1 MNEDP
6 DRRLREALHELQPP
20 PVGEH
25 ERERVHAAVRAAARE
40 AEPRPRRRH
49 RFAFL
54 PRRPALRLGLAAAA
68 ICVLAAAAALLGTP
82 GSRGPESVSAGEVLQ
97 RALVA
102 FSSGRTLQTDV
113 ELTILEW
120 DMWQATHEARTD
132 RYRLAM
138 RADGSYRL
146 TLVGAPQTGW
156 FPEGAVGVTD
166 DVAYDARTGTLEV
179 HSRQRG
185 LIERLQYPM
194 GPPDRWAGIITAY
207 DFGAGVRA
215 LEAARGAAVEA
226 TTYEGRPAWL
236 VTCSLASASA
246 RPAVTQASPLYVFT
260 IDQATSL
267 PVRFQAVQDDLVV
280 VEVRYRDLRLD
291 EPLPRGVFSLD
302 SPQGTD
308 PTRVN
313 EGFRRVDP
321 SGTTGLDGYATL
333 TPDVVPEGFAL
344 VGAAAAMRSTTVNGL
359 VEGRR
364 VFALQYARGFDALTV
379 TTRRVADPEYVAD
392 TDPFEP
398 EPTWAKLMRHEVT
411 LRSGPFAGAT
421 AMVVVAPKI
430 TTPHLWA
437 VKDGLLL
444 TVAGAASERELVAVA
459 ESLRAIGR

>member
-1 MNEDP
+1 MNDDL
-6 DRRLREALHELQPP
+6 DRRLREALRDLQPP
-20 PVGEH
+20 PATDA
-25 ERERVHAAVRAAARE
+25 ERERVRAAVRTAAHA
-40 AEPRPRRRH
+40 AEPRPSRRRV
-49 RFAFL
+49 FALL
-54 PRRPALRLGLAAAA
+54 PRRPAVRIGLAAAVV
-68 ICVLAAAAALLGTP
+68 CVLIAAVTLLGTP
-82 GSRGPESVSAGEVLQ
+82 GSRGPESVSAAEVLQ

-102 FSSGRTLQTDV
+102 FSSGRTLQAEV
-113 ELTILEW
+113 ELTIVEW
-120 DMWQATHEARTD
+120 DMWQGTHEARTD

-166 DVAYDARTGTLEV
+166 DVAYDARTGTLGV

-185 LIERLQYPM
+185 LIERLQHPM
-194 GPPDRWAGIITAY
+194 GPPDRWAGLITAY
-207 DFGAGVRA
+207 DFSAGVRA
-215 LEAARGAAVEA
+215 LAAARGAAVEVA
-226 TTYEGRPAWL
+226 TYEGRPAWV
-236 VTCSLASASA
+236 VTCSLASGSS

-267 PVRFQAVQDDLVV
+267 PVRFQAVQDEIVV
-280 VEVRYRDLRLD
+280 VEVRYRDLRFD
-291 EPLPRGVFSLD
+291 EPLPRGVFVLD
-302 SPQGTD
+302 SPQGAD

-321 SGTTGLDGYATL
+321 SDAKSLDGYATL
-333 TPDVVPEGFAL
+333 APDAVPEGFTL
-344 VGAAAAMRSTTVNGL
+344 VGAAAALRSTTVNGL

-411 LRSGPFAGAT
+411 LRSGSFAGAT

-444 TVAGAASERELVAVA
+444 TVAGTASERELVMIA
-459 ESLRAIGR
+459 ESLRAVGR

>member
-1 MNEDP
+1 MNDDL
-6 DRRLREALHELQPP
+6 DRQLREALRDLQPP
-20 PVGEH
+20 PATDA
-25 ERERVHAAVRAAARE
+25 ERERVRAAVRTAAEA
-40 AEPRPRRRH
+40 AEPQPRRR
-49 RFAFL
+49 RVFAL
-54 PRRPALRLGLAAAA
+54 VPRRPIVRLGLAAAA
-68 ICVLAAAAALLGTP
+68 ICVLIAAVTLLGTP
-82 GSRGPESVSAGEVLQ
+82 ASRGPESVSAGDVLQ

-113 ELTILEW
+113 ELTIVEW
-120 DMWQATHEARTD
+120 DMWQGTHEARTD

-146 TLVGAPQTGW
+146 TLVGEPETGW
-156 FPEGAVGVTD
+156 FPEGAVGLTD
-166 DVAYDARTGTLEV
+166 DVAYDARTGTLGV
-179 HSRQRG
+179 HSRERG

-194 GPPDRWAGIITAY
+194 GPPDRWAGLITAY
-207 DFGAGVRA
+207 DFSAGVRA
-215 LEAARGAAVEA
+215 LEAAHGAAVEA

-267 PVRFQAVQDDLVV
+267 PVRFQAVQDELVV
-280 VEVRYRDLRLD
+280 LEVRYRDLRLD
-291 EPLPRGVFSLD
+291 EPLPRGIFALD
-302 SPQGTD
+302 SPRGED

-321 SGTTGLDGYATL
+321 SDAKRLDGYATL
-333 TPDVVPEGFAL
+333 APDAVPEGFTL
-344 VGAAAAMRSTTVNGL
+344 VGAAAALRSTTVNGL

-411 LRSGPFAGAT
+411 LRSGAFAGAT

-444 TVAGAASERELVAVA
+444 TVAGTASERELVAVA
-459 ESLRAIGR
+459 ESLQAIGR

>member
-1 MNEDP
+1 MNDDL
-6 DRRLREALHELQPP
+6 DRRLREALRDLQPP
-20 PVGEH
+20 PASDE
-25 ERERVHAAVRAAARE
+25 ERKHVRAAVRTAAEA
-40 AEPRPRRRH
+40 AEPQPRRR
-49 RFAFL
+49 RVFAL
-54 PRRPALRLGLAAAA
+54 VPRRPAVRLGLAAAA
-68 ICVLAAAAALLGTP
+68 ICVLIAAALFGGP
-82 GSRGPESVSAGEVLQ
+82 RSRGPESVSAGEVLQ

-113 ELTILEW
+113 ELTIVEW
-120 DMWQATHEARTD
+120 DMWQGTHEARTD

-146 TLVGAPQTGW
+146 TLVGEPETGW
-156 FPEGAVGVTD
+156 FPEGAVGLTD
-166 DVAYDARTGTLEV
+166 DVAYDARTGTLGV

-194 GPPDRWAGIITAY
+194 GPPDRWAGIITQY
-207 DFGAGVRA
+207 DFSAGVRA

-260 IDQATSL
+260 IDRATSL
-267 PVRFQAVQDDLVV
+267 PLRFQAVQDEIVV
-280 VEVRYRDLRLD
+280 LEVRYRDLRFD
-291 EPLPRGVFSLD
+291 EPLPRGVFVLD
-302 SPQGTD
+302 PAQGAD

-321 SGTTGLDGYATL
+321 SDAQSLHGYATL
-333 TPDVVPEGFAL
+333 APDAVPQGFTL
-344 VGAAAAMRSTTVNGL
+344 VGAAAALRSTTVNGL

-379 TTRRVADPEYVAD
+379 TTRRVEDPEYVAD

-411 LRSGPFAGAT
+411 LRSGAFAGAT

-444 TVAGAASERELVAVA
+444 TVAGTASEHELVAVA
-459 ESLRAIGR
+459 ESLEAIGP